1 MKKITIVTGHYGS
14 GKTTLSVNLAVNAA
28 KEGRNVTIVDLDIVN
43 PYFRT
48 ADFKDMFSEMGIKL
62 VAPDFANS
70 NLDIPSIQFDVV
82 EIAMEDDYLIIDVG
96 GDDAG
101 ATALGRYAEAL
112 TAFRDDIEMLYVIN
126 QRRYLTHTPD
136 EVIALMYEIEEAAH
150 MKHDAIVNNT
160 NLGRETTAAII
171 EESRPFAAETSKR
184 TGLPVKYTVYP
195 ESCAGLAEA
204 EDALAV
210 KTYVRSPWDVE

>member
-1 MKKITIVTGHYGS
+1 MKIGS
-14 GKTTLSVNLAVNAA
+14 REFLRG
-28 KEGRNVTIVDLDIVN
+28 GRTYI
-43 PYFRT
+43 
-48 ADFKDMFSEMGIKL
+48 MGIL
-62 VAPDFANS
+62 NLTPDSFYDGGWHADKDAA
-70 NLDIPSIQFDVV
+70 LKCVREMIDEGAD
-82 EIAMEDDYLIIDVG
+82 IIDVG

-184 TGLPVKYTVYP
+184 SGLPVKYTVYP